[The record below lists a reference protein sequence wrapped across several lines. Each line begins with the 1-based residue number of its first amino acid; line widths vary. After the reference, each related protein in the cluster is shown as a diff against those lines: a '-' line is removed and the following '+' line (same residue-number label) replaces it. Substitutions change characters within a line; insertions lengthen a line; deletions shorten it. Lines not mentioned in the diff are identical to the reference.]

1 MAIALR
7 ELDSETDK
15 VTLAAPITV
24 DKPLLSLPAGSGI
37 DPRLSGRRA
46 ACVGAGSDLLDSQRN
61 AVARDRIENEKLVRF
76 NRSLHAA
83 WRDAVRTPWRK
94 LRRRL
99 RDALPVSSEGVAVA
113 LDQATNLTAVP
124 YEGRLPPPLSQC
136 EVVAPAQHQTRLHP
150 LSVHSTYG
158 ERLYYLDHAVQAPAM
173 TLEHL
178 VDQYWFPAFGLLISP
193 EGRVW
198 RHSFIVPFRDGYLSS
213 IKAIVERRA
222 ADGTRERRLHL
233 ERLAR
238 APRIIGEHLLIA
250 GSDKHNYG
258 HYLHD
263 IAPLIDLGARIGAPM
278 LTWTLRPWQRALIAR
293 LEVPHGLIREIRAR
307 PVFLEHAV
315 TSNRFTGLSSQ
326 NAHPQSREAFARIL
340 ANVRKHAPA
349 TKTPPR
355 VLICRSPS
363 NSRNI
368 TNRAA
373 MIEALKALGFVAIQ
387 PDMLG
392 FDEQALLFAQAKII
406 VCEFGAA
413 LSNAY
418 FCRPD
423 TKIVEI
429 IAEGQHDPWSSHF
442 CAMLGLEHVVLF
454 QRQSAEVLASVPRH
468 VKDST
473 FSYAVDI
480 PKLVETVKALI

>member
-1 MAIALR
+1 MDTQR
-7 ELDSETDK
+7 
-15 VTLAAPITV
+15 
-24 DKPLLSLPAGSGI
+24 SG
-37 DPRLSGRRA
+37 
-46 ACVGAGSDLLDSQRN
+46 
-61 AVARDRIENEKLVRF
+61 VARHRVENEKLVRL

-83 WRDAVRTPWRK
+83 WRNAVRTPWRNF
-94 LRRRL
+94 RRRL
-99 RDALPVSSEGVAVA
+99 RDALPSSSAGVPVG
-113 LDQATNLTAVP
+113 LDEATNLTVVP
-124 YEGRLPPPLSQC
+124 YEGRLPPPLAQC
-136 EVVAPAQHQTRLHP
+136 EVVRSCEYRTRTHP
-150 LSVHSTYG
+150 LSVNSTNAEYVH
-158 ERLYYLDHAVQAPAM
+158 YIDHTVHAPAM

-193 EGRVW
+193 EGQVW
-198 RHSFIVPFRDGYLSS
+198 RHSFLVPYREGYLSS
-213 IKAIVERRA
+213 IKAIVDRPLP
-222 ADGTRERRLHL
+222 DGKRERRLHL

-238 APRIIGEHLLIA
+238 APRIAGEHLLIA

-263 IAPLIDLGARIGAPM
+263 IAPLIDLGAKMGVPM

-293 LEVPHGLIREIRAR
+293 LEVPQGLIHVIGPR
-307 PVFLEHAV
+307 PVFLEHAI
-315 TSNRFTGLSSQ
+315 TSNRFNGLSSQ
-326 NAHPQSREAFARIL
+326 NAHPESRETFRRIL
-340 ANVRKHAPA
+340 ANVRKHGPA
-349 TKTPPR
+349 VSTPPR

-363 NSRNI
+363 NSRNV

-387 PDMLG
+387 PDKLK
-392 FDEQALLFAQAKII
+392 FDEQALLFAQAKVI

-418 FCRPD
+418 FCPPQ
-423 TKIVEI
+423 TTVVEI

-454 QRQSAEVLASVPRH
+454 QRQADEVLANMPRH
-468 VKDST
+468 KKDSP

-480 PKLVETVKALI
+480 PKLVETVKALIGRSGE

>member
-1 MAIALR
+1 LEKNRALSDTQR
-7 ELDSETDK
+7 
-15 VTLAAPITV
+15 
-24 DKPLLSLPAGSGI
+24 SG
-37 DPRLSGRRA
+37 
-46 ACVGAGSDLLDSQRN
+46 
-61 AVARDRIENEKLVRF
+61 VARDRIENEKLVRL

-83 WRDAVRTPWRK
+83 WRDAVRTPWRNF
-94 LRRRL
+94 RRRL
-99 RDALPVSSEGVAVA
+99 RDALPVSSEGVPLA
-113 LDQATNLTAVP
+113 LDEATNLTVAP
-124 YEGRLPPPLSQC
+124 YDGRLPPPVSQC
-136 EVVAPAQHQTRLHP
+136 EVVASTQYRTRMHP
-150 LSVHSTYG
+150 LSVNSTNE
-158 ERLYYLDHAVQAPAM
+158 ERVHYIDHTVNAPAM

-198 RHSFIVPFRDGYLSS
+198 RHSFLGPFREGYLSS
-213 IKAIVERRA
+213 VKAIADRSLP
-222 ADGTRERRLHL
+222 DGTRERRLHL
-233 ERLAR
+233 ERLKR
-238 APRIIGEHLLIA
+238 APRITGEHLLIA

-263 IAPLIDLGARIGAPM
+263 IVPLIDLGVRMRAPM
-278 LTWTLRPWQRALIAR
+278 LTWTLRPWQRALIDR
-293 LEVPHGLIREIRAR
+293 LEVPEGLIREIRPR
-307 PVFLEHAV
+307 PAFLEHAI

-340 ANVRKHAPA
+340 ANVRKHARP
-349 TKTPPR
+349 TSTPPR

-363 NSRNI
+363 NSRNV

-373 MIEALKALGFVAIQ
+373 MIEAVKALGFVAIQ
-387 PDMLG
+387 PDKLT

-418 FCRPD
+418 FCPPQ

-429 IAEGQHDPWSSHF
+429 IAEGQHDPWSAHF

-454 QRQSAEVLASVPRH
+454 QCQSDEILASMPRH
-468 VKDST
+468 MKDSP
-473 FSYAVDI
+473 FSYAVDV
-480 PKLVETVKALI
+480 PKLVETVKALIGDRGR

>member
-1 MAIALR
+1 M
-7 ELDSETDK
+7 
-15 VTLAAPITV
+15 
-24 DKPLLSLPAGSGI
+24 
-37 DPRLSGRRA
+37 
-46 ACVGAGSDLLDSQRN
+46 
-61 AVARDRIENEKLVRF
+61 ARDRIENEKLVRI

-83 WRDAVRTPWRK
+83 WRDAVRTPLRNF
-94 LRRRL
+94 RRRL
-99 RDALPVSSEGVAVA
+99 RNALPASTAGVPVA
-113 LDQATNLTAVP
+113 LDEATKLTVVP
-124 YEGRLPPPLSQC
+124 YQGRVPPPLAQC
-136 EVVAPAQHQTRLHP
+136 EVVPPCEYRTRLHP
-150 LSVHSTYG
+150 LSVNSTNE
-158 ERLYYLDHAVQAPAM
+158 ERVHYIDHAVNAPAM

-198 RHSFIVPFRDGYLSS
+198 RHSFIVPFREGYLSS
-213 IKAIVERRA
+213 IKAIVERTA
-222 ADGTRERRLHL
+222 SDGTCERRLHL

-238 APRIIGEHLLIA
+238 APRIGGEHLLIA

-263 IAPLIDLGARIGAPM
+263 IVPLIDLGARLRAPM
-278 LTWTLRPWQRALIAR
+278 LTWTLRPWQRALVAR
-293 LEVPHGLIREIRAR
+293 LEVPQGLIRELRPR
-307 PVFLEHAV
+307 PVFLEHAI

-349 TKTPPR
+349 MSTPPR

-363 NSRNI
+363 NSRNV

-373 MIEALKALGFVAIQ
+373 MIEALKALSFVAIQ
-387 PDMLG
+387 PDKLK

-418 FCRPD
+418 FCPPD

-429 IAEGQHDPWSSHF
+429 IAEGQYDPWSSHL
-442 CAMLGLEHVVLF
+442 CGMLGLEYVVLF
-454 QRQSAEVLASVPRH
+454 QRQSDEVLASMPRH

-473 FSYAVDI
+473 FAYAVDI
-480 PKLVETVKALI
+480 PKLLETVKALV

>member
-1 MAIALR
+1 M
-7 ELDSETDK
+7 S
-15 VTLAAPITV
+15 
-24 DKPLLSLPAGSGI
+24 
-37 DPRLSGRRA
+37 
-46 ACVGAGSDLLDSQRN
+46 DSQRSG
-61 AVARDRIENEKLVRF
+61 VARDLIENEKLVRLS
-76 NRSLHAA
+76 RSLHAA
-83 WRDAVRTPWRK
+83 WRDAVRTPWRN

-99 RDALPVSSEGVAVA
+99 RDALPVSSEGAPVA
-113 LDQATNLTAVP
+113 LDEATDLTVVP
-124 YEGRLPPPLSQC
+124 YEGGLPPPLSQC
-136 EVVAPAQHQTRLHP
+136 EVIAPSQYQTRMHP
-150 LSVHSTYG
+150 LSVNSTNE
-158 ERLYYLDHAVQAPAM
+158 ERVHYIDHTVHAPAM

-178 VDQYWFPAFGLLISP
+178 VNQYWFPAFGLLISP

-198 RHSFIVPFRDGYLSS
+198 RHSFLGPFREGYLSS
-213 IKAIVERRA
+213 IKAIVERPL
-222 ADGTRERRLHL
+222 ADGTVERRLHL

-238 APRIIGEHLLIA
+238 APRIAGEHLLIA

-263 IAPLIDLGARIGAPM
+263 IVPLIDFGARMGAPM
-278 LTWTLRPWQRALIAR
+278 LTWRLRPWQRALIAR
-293 LEVPHGLIREIRAR
+293 LEAPEGLIREIRPR
-307 PVFLEHAV
+307 PVFLEHAI
-315 TSNRFTGLSSQ
+315 TSNRFMGLNSQ
-326 NAHPQSREAFARIL
+326 NAHPQNREAFARIL
-340 ANVRKHAPA
+340 ANVRRHARA
-349 TKTPPR
+349 TSTPPR

-363 NSRNI
+363 NSRNV

-387 PDMLG
+387 PDKLG
-392 FDEQALLFAQAKII
+392 FDEQALLFAQAEII

-418 FCRPD
+418 FCPPH

-429 IAEGQHDPWSSHF
+429 IAEGQHDPWSSHL

-454 QRQSAEVLASVPRH
+454 QRQSDEVLASMPRH
-468 VKDST
+468 MKDSP

>member
-1 MAIALR
+1 VGLR
-7 ELDSETDK
+7 YWSR
-15 VTLAAPITV
+15 IG
-24 DKPLLSLPAGSGI
+24 LS
-37 DPRLSGRRA
+37 
-46 ACVGAGSDLLDSQRN
+46 DSQRTG
-61 AVARDRIENEKLVRF
+61 VARDRIENEKLVRLS
-76 NRSLHAA
+76 RSLHAA
-83 WRDAVRTPWRK
+83 WRDAVRTPWRNV
-94 LRRRL
+94 RRRL
-99 RDALPVSSEGVAVA
+99 RDALPVSSEGVSVA
-113 LDQATNLTAVP
+113 LDEATDLTFVP
-124 YEGRLPPPLSQC
+124 YEGGLPPPLSQC
-136 EVVAPAQHQTRLHP
+136 EVVAPAQYRTRLHP
-150 LSVHSTYG
+150 LSINSTNEERVHYI
-158 ERLYYLDHAVQAPAM
+158 DHTVHAPAM

-198 RHSFIVPFRDGYLSS
+198 RHSFLGPFREGYLSS
-213 IKAIVERRA
+213 IKAIVRRPQ
-222 ADGTRERRLHL
+222 ADGTLERRLHL

-238 APRIIGEHLLIA
+238 APRIAGEHLLIA

-263 IAPLIDLGARIGAPM
+263 IVPLIDLGARMAAPM
-278 LTWTLRPWQRALIAR
+278 LTWRLRPWQRALIAR
-293 LEVPHGLIREIRAR
+293 LEVRSGLIREIRPR
-307 PVFLEHAV
+307 PVFLDHAI
-315 TSNRFTGLSSQ
+315 TSNRLTGQNSQ

-349 TKTPPR
+349 TSTPPR

-363 NSRNI
+363 NSRNV

-387 PDMLG
+387 PDKLN

-418 FCRPD
+418 FCPPD

-454 QRQSAEVLASVPRH
+454 QRQSAEVLASMPRH

-473 FSYAVDI
+473 FAYAVDI
-480 PKLVETVKALI
+480 PKLVETVKALV

>member
-1 MAIALR
+1 
-7 ELDSETDK
+7 
-15 VTLAAPITV
+15 
-24 DKPLLSLPAGSGI
+24 
-37 DPRLSGRRA
+37 
-46 ACVGAGSDLLDSQRN
+46 
-61 AVARDRIENEKLVRF
+61 
-76 NRSLHAA
+76 
-83 WRDAVRTPWRK
+83 
-94 LRRRL
+94 
-99 RDALPVSSEGVAVA
+99 
-113 LDQATNLTAVP
+113 
-124 YEGRLPPPLSQC
+124 
-136 EVVAPAQHQTRLHP
+136 
-150 LSVHSTYG
+150 
-158 ERLYYLDHAVQAPAM
+158 M

-198 RHSFIVPFRDGYLSS
+198 RHSFLVPFQEGFLSS
-213 IKAIVERRA
+213 IKAIVDRPL

-238 APRIIGEHLLIA
+238 APIIAGEHLLIA

-263 IAPLIDLGARIGAPM
+263 IIPLIDLGARFRVPM

-293 LEVPHGLIREIRAR
+293 MEPPEGLIREIAPR
-307 PVFLEHAV
+307 PVFLKHPI
-315 TSNRFTGLSSQ
+315 TSNRFNGLSSQ
-326 NAHPQSREAFARIL
+326 NAHPQSREAFGRIL
-340 ANVRKHAPA
+340 SNVRKQAPA
-349 TKTPPR
+349 MSTPAR

-363 NSRNI
+363 NSRNL

-373 MIEALKALGFVAIQ
+373 MIEALKPLGFVAIQ
-387 PDMLG
+387 PDKLK
-392 FDEQALLFAQAKII
+392 FDEQALLFAQAEVI

-418 FCRPD
+418 FCPPQ

-454 QRQSAEVLASVPRH
+454 QRQSEEVLATMPRH
-468 VKDST
+468 MKDSP

-480 PKLVETVKALI
+480 PKLIETVKALIGRRRG

>member
-1 MAIALR
+1 LSDTQR
-7 ELDSETDK
+7 SS
-15 VTLAAPITV
+15 VT
-24 DKPLLSLPAGSGI
+24 
-37 DPRLSGRRA
+37 
-46 ACVGAGSDLLDSQRN
+46 
-61 AVARDRIENEKLVRF
+61 RDRIENEKLVRL

-83 WRDAVRTPWRK
+83 WRDAVRMPLRNF
-94 LRRRL
+94 RRRL
-99 RDALPVSSEGVAVA
+99 RDALPVSSEGVRVA
-113 LDQATNLTAVP
+113 LDEATNLAPVP

-136 EVVAPAQHQTRLHP
+136 EAVAPAQYRTRLHP
-150 LSVHSTYG
+150 LSVNSTDA
-158 ERLYYLDHAVQAPAM
+158 ERVHYIDHNVQAPAM

-178 VDQYWFPAFGLLISP
+178 VDHYWFPAFGLLISP
-193 EGRVW
+193 QGQVW
-198 RHSFIVPFRDGYLSS
+198 RHSFLVPYRDGYLSS
-213 IKAIVERRA
+213 IKAIVNTPLP
-222 ADGTRERRLHL
+222 DGTSERRLHL

-238 APRIIGEHLLIA
+238 APRIASEHLLIA

-263 IAPLIDLGARIGAPM
+263 IVPLIDLGARMGTPM
-278 LTWTLRPWQRALIAR
+278 LTWRLRPWQRALIAR
-293 LEVPHGLIREIRAR
+293 LEVPQGLIREIRPR
-307 PVFLEHAV
+307 PVFLEHAI
-315 TSNRFTGLSSQ
+315 SSSRFNGLSSQ
-326 NAHPQSREAFARIL
+326 NAHPQSRGAFERIL

-349 TKTPPR
+349 TTTPPR

-363 NSRNI
+363 NSRNL

-387 PDMLG
+387 PDKLG

-418 FCRPD
+418 FCPPE

-429 IAEGQHDPWSSHF
+429 IAEGQHDQWSAHF

-454 QRQSAEVLASVPRH
+454 QRQSAEVLANMPRH
-468 VKDST
+468 AKDST
-473 FSYAVDI
+473 FSYALDI

>member
-1 MAIALR
+1 
-7 ELDSETDK
+7 
-15 VTLAAPITV
+15 
-24 DKPLLSLPAGSGI
+24 
-37 DPRLSGRRA
+37 
-46 ACVGAGSDLLDSQRN
+46 
-61 AVARDRIENEKLVRF
+61 VARDRIENERLVRL

-83 WRDAVRTPWRK
+83 WRNAVRTPWRSF
-94 LRRRL
+94 RRRL
-99 RDALPVSSEGVAVA
+99 RDALPLSSEGVPVAV
-113 LDQATNLTAVP
+113 DETTNLTAVP
-124 YEGRLPPPLSQC
+124 YEGRLPSPLTQC
-136 EVVAPAQHQTRLHP
+136 QVVAPAQYRTRTHP
-150 LSVHSTYG
+150 LSVNSTND
-158 ERLYYLDHAVQAPAM
+158 ERAHYIDHTVHGPAM

-178 VDQYWFPAFGLLISP
+178 VGQYWFPAFGLLISP

-198 RHSFIVPFRDGYLSS
+198 RHSFLVPFREGFLSS
-213 IKAIVERRA
+213 VRAIVNRPL
-222 ADGTRERRLHL
+222 ADGKIERRLHL

-238 APRIIGEHLLIA
+238 APVIAGEHLLIA

-263 IAPLIDLGARIGAPM
+263 IVPLIDLGARMRAPM

-293 LEVPHGLIREIRAR
+293 MEVPEGLIREIAPR
-307 PVFLEHAV
+307 PVFLKHPI
-315 TSNRFTGLSSQ
+315 TSNRFNGLSSQ
-326 NAHPQSREAFARIL
+326 NAHPQSREAFGRIL
-340 ANVRKHAPA
+340 ANVRKQAPA
-349 TKTPPR
+349 MSTPPR

-363 NSRNI
+363 NSRNL

-373 MIEALKALGFVAIQ
+373 MIDALKPFGFVAIQ
-387 PDMLG
+387 PDKLK
-392 FDEQALLFAQAKII
+392 FDEQALLFAQAEII

-418 FCRPD
+418 FCPPQ

-454 QRQSAEVLASVPRH
+454 QRQSQEVLASMPRH
-468 VKDST
+468 MKDSP

-480 PKLVETVKALI
+480 PKLVETVEALVGGRRE